1 MLLSGLKKRASWV
14 PDTAMVLAAGR
25 GTRLAPLTDTTPKPL
40 LRVGG
45 AAILDRILDKL
56 VAVGVERT
64 VVNARH
70 LADRIEDH
78 LAGRTTPGIT
88 VLREDAVLETGGGV
102 RNALP
107 ALGDR
112 PFFVINGDSVWL
124 DGLRDSLDR
133 FAEVWDDE
141 AMDILLLLYPFARVL
156 GWHGYGDY
164 TMDPLGRLTRRRE
177 GRVAPYAYMGVSII
191 HPRVF
196 GPTSDGSAPEGAFSL
211 NRLYDRAEEAGR
223 LHGALHDGL
232 WYHISTP
239 PDLER
244 ANQRFAT
251 GHMPDVPF
259 F

>member
-1 MLLSGLKKRASWV
+1 MLLSGLKKRAPWV
-14 PDTAMVLAAGR
+14 PDSAMVLAAGQ

-56 VAVGVERT
+56 LAVGVRQA
-64 VVNARH
+64 VVNAHH
-70 LADRIEDH
+70 LPDQIEDH
-78 LAGRTTPGIT
+78 LADRAEPAIT
-88 VLREDAVLETGGGV
+88 VLRENTALDTGGGV

-107 ALGDR
+107 VLGNQ

-133 FAEVWDDE
+133 FAEVWDGE
-141 AMDILLLLYPFARVL
+141 AMDILLMLYPFARVL

-164 TMDPLGRLTRRRE
+164 AMDPLGRLARRSE

-196 GPTSDGSAPEGAFSL
+196 ADLREDGFSL
-211 NRLYDRAEEAGR
+211 NLLYDRAEEAGR
-223 LHGALHDGL
+223 LYGALHDGL

-239 PDLER
+239 PDLEQ